1 MADPRR
7 ASEAPASERIPV
19 PPQSSSPQRRSTP
32 VQAVRPRIG
41 QGPGRTRRRSS
52 TKIDR
57 GVMLRALLVS
67 CAVAAF
73 VLGGFFL
80 LHGLGLGRSEEAA
93 ELPSA
98 GTPATAGIIPTTAA
112 APMASAPAAASA
124 VTEAVEPAPAAP
136 APTPADFSR
145 PAFLEPPAA
154 DKADAD
160 AADDPVPEASASAD
174 SAKAEASAQDGE
186 SATAGKNGRITTAIN
201 LRSAPQRGASVL
213 ATLEA
218 GTKVTVFSCKSWC
231 EVAAGDKRGYVYR
244 RAVDQ

>member
-7 ASEAPASERIPV
+7 ASEAPASERILV
-19 PPQSSSPQRRSTP
+19 PPHSTSPERRSSST
-32 VQAVRPRIG
+32 QAVRPRIG
-41 QGPGRTRRRSS
+41 HGPGRAKGPVS

-80 LHGLGLGRSEEAA
+80 LHILGLGRSEEAA
-93 ELPSA
+93 ELPA
-98 GTPATAGIIPTTAA
+98 PETTARASLVPTIAA
-112 APMASAPAAASA
+112 APASPAPVAPPAMPAA
-124 VTEAVEPAPAAP
+124 EPAPAAP

-145 PAFLEPPAA
+145 PAFLEPRAA
-154 DKADAD
+154 DNADAD
-160 AADDPVPEASASAD
+160 AMDDPVPEPNASAE
-174 SAKAEASAQDGE
+174 SAKAEASAQDGQ
-186 SATAGKNGRITTAIN
+186 SPAAGRNGRITTAIN